1 MYICAA
7 ERIKSIHEGTNLSP
21 FLLLKFML
29 KEKVTILLEEALKE
43 NESLFLVEFSIS
55 SDNKIRVILDGDAG
69 VTLQDCMNVSRA
81 IEHNL
86 DREEEDFALEV
97 MSAGAT
103 SPMVMPR
110 QYRKNIG
117 RELQVRTKEA
127 DFEGML
133 TDVTTDTITIAWKAR
148 EPKPVGKGKITVQKE
163 QQIAIS
169 EIKEAKVVLKF

>member
-1 MYICAA
+1 
-7 ERIKSIHEGTNLSP
+7 
-21 FLLLKFML
+21 ML
-29 KEKVTILLEEALKE
+29 KEKVTMLLEESLKE

-55 SDNKIRVILDGDAG
+55 SDNKISVILDGDAG

-133 TDVTTDTITIAWKAR
+133 TDVTTDTITIVWKAR

-163 QQIAIS
+163 QHIAIS

>member
-1 MYICAA
+1 
-7 ERIKSIHEGTNLSP
+7 
-21 FLLLKFML
+21 ML
-29 KEKVTILLEEALKE
+29 KEKVTTLLEAALEE
-43 NESLFLVEFSIS
+43 NKSLFLIEFSIT
-55 SDNKIRVILDGDAG
+55 SDNKIKVIIDGDTG

-110 QYRKNIG
+110 QYKKNIG

-133 TDVTTDTITIAWKAR
+133 TYVTTDTITIVWKAR